1 MEGTRALLQA
11 PSAWLVPG
19 YVAMC
24 STWPHARAQRPFVV
38 ARVAG
43 RGLPLISGQ
52 VFISKGRGRAKK
64 KKKRERKINIKKQG
78 GGDGEKK
85 KSQPLLPIIGK
96 TSRSFLSV

>member
-1 MEGTRALLQA
+1 MAVAGSKQTNCEKHKRDEETDGNKRRSVAQGEIILQEAHTLILQPLTSRAREWGVEGTGALLQA

-43 RGLPLISGQ
+43 RGLP
-52 VFISKGRGRAKK
+52 
-64 KKKRERKINIKKQG
+64 
-78 GGDGEKK
+78 
-85 KSQPLLPIIGK
+85 
-96 TSRSFLSV
+96 